1 MGGGTAMDTTDVA
14 TLTQRIQELKKE
26 NARLQAILEKNGI
39 GYDKIGTAEIEKGN
53 NEVASV
59 PAYQYSLQEKV
70 AIFKSVFQGR
80 DDVFAKRWYSST
92 TKKSGYQ
99 PVCEREWNREFC
111 DKRKYKCADCPNR
124 KFAPLTYVISNF
136 ASSNFGKVKST

>member
-1 MGGGTAMDTTDVA
+1 MDTTDVA

-59 PAYQYSLQEKV
+59 PVYQYSLQEKV
-70 AIFKSVFQGR
+70 AIFKSLFQGCR
-80 DDVFAKRWYSST
+80 F
-92 TKKSGYQ
+92 
-99 PVCEREWNREFC
+99 
-111 DKRKYKCADCPNR
+111 
-124 KFAPLTYVISNF
+124 
-136 ASSNFGKVKST
+136 